1 MIDQDSSYVWGVTQ
15 KRLMAKKDKKAKIC
29 FWERLTPSSFTS
41 TCEKEAGGFVATIVS
56 NPEKKTICPI
66 CNRKIKWGGDLMDKK
81 DYVVLHDI
89 AFMGGADWDK
99 NEIIELTP
107 NEAEEHLQK
116 GRIVAI
122 EDVRSGIRRITHVNP
137 KDI

>member
-1 MIDQDSSYVWGVTQ
+1 
-15 KRLMAKKDKKAKIC
+15 
-29 FWERLTPSSFTS
+29 
-41 TCEKEAGGFVATIVS
+41 
-56 NPEKKTICPI
+56 
-66 CNRKIKWGGDLMDKK
+66 MDKK